1 MCECLLKS
9 LEAIKANICGIK
21 SFSATVTICP
31 DKPFKTYNNNSY
43 CLFHPGNQCY
53 QENANTHLNTC
64 KYNVI
69 K

>member
-21 SFSATVTICP
+21 SFSATMTICP

-43 CLFHPGNQCY
+43 CLFHPGN
-53 QENANTHLNTC
+53 
-64 KYNVI
+64 
-69 K
+69 